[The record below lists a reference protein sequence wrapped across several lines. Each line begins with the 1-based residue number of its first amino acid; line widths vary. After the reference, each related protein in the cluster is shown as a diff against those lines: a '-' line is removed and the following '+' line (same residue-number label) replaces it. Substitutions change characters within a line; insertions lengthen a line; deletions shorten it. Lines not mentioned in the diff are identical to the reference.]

1 MMLLSLK
8 LRENVGCCRTAAAA
22 AEVSET
28 ADTAKL
34 LLGPGGAV

>member
-8 LRENVGCCRTAAAA
+8 LRENVGCCRTAAA